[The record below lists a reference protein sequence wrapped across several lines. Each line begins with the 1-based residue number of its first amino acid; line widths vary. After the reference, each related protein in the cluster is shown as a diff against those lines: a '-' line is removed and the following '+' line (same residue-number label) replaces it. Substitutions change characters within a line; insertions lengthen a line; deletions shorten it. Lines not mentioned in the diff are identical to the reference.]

1 MRYLSR
7 PIATSGA
14 SKISVHSVPLRCSQ
28 SDSKW
33 KELPLECLFLR
44 SFSQVLPFLF
54 FFLIIRRPPRS
65 TLFPSPTLFRSPQ
78 HPSHVVRER
87 ARLDRGRPLEVGSRH
102 LVQLDGERKRR
113 HAVEGTGDAVDGIVR
128 RPRQGDRKST
138 RLNSSHSQIS
148 YAAFCLKKK
157 YLQNG
162 RHPTDSAETLVV
174 PPQDSSGHYHVRYV
188 GSA

>member
-1 MRYLSR
+1 MHTITNRNFIIIIGSALIVSLMKCFHFFNR
-7 PIATSGA
+7 KVTP
-14 SKISVHSVPLRCSQ
+14 
-28 SDSKW
+28 D
-33 KELPLECLFLR
+33 
-44 SFSQVLPFLF
+44 LPFLF

-157 YLQNG
+157 YLRATHAPLIG
-162 RHPTDSAETLVV
+162 IAFYL
-174 PPQDSSGHYHVRYV
+174 PQYQRIPNNH
-188 GSA
+188 AC